1 MVSFDVVS
9 LFTSIPTNL
18 ALQVIQQRL
27 QQDTLL
33 TQRTDISIT
42 NIIKLLDFV
51 FQNSFSTYKNEYY
64 QQISGCAMRSPVS
77 ATVADIVMEHV
88 EETAISTAP
97 HPPRWWFRY
106 VDDSHSCLKTTQV
119 NEFHDHLNSINP
131 HLQFTIELE
140 QNRCPPFLDTM
151 TIRSNGKIEVDIYR
165 KLTHTD
171 KYLHHGSHHPLQHK
185 LSVLSTLL
193 DRAEKIP
200 SNKGKH
206 RERKNILKVLRDNGY
221 PFTFIKSYDNKRK
234 RRHTDDTNAN
244 VRIPRTS
251 VNNRGNPADCVASSC
266 VTLPHVKGVTEKVS
280 TVLRRENIKV
290 RYKPTTTLSQ
300 QFTKPKDKSPPEQT
314 NRVVYKICCYDCDF
328 VYYGQTDKHLRLE

>member
-33 TQRTDISIT
+33 TQRTNISIT

-51 FQNSFSTYKNEYY
+51 LQNSFSTYKNEYY
-64 QQISGCAMRSPVS
+64 QQISGCAMGSPVS

-97 HPPRWWFRY
+97 HPSRWWFRY

-131 HLQFTIELE
+131 HLIFTIELE
-140 QNRCPPFLDTM
+140 ENRCLPFLDTM

-165 KLTHTD
+165 KLTHTN
-171 KYLHHGSHHPLQHK
+171 KYLHHDSHHPLQHK
-185 LSVLSTLL
+185 LSV
-193 DRAEKIP
+193 
-200 SNKGKH
+200 
-206 RERKNILKVLRDNGY
+206 
-221 PFTFIKSYDNKRK
+221 
-234 RRHTDDTNAN
+234 
-244 VRIPRTS
+244 
-251 VNNRGNPADCVASSC
+251 
-266 VTLPHVKGVTEKVS
+266 
-280 TVLRRENIKV
+280 
-290 RYKPTTTLSQ
+290 
-300 QFTKPKDKSPPEQT
+300 
-314 NRVVYKICCYDCDF
+314 
-328 VYYGQTDKHLRLE
+328 